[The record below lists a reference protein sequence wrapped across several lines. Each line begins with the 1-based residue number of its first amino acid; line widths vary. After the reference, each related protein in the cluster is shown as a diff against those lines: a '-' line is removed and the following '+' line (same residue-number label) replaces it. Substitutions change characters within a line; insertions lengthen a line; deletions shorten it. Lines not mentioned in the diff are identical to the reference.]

1 MRLLICGGAGYI
13 GAHILKAC
21 ANHHELIVLDNLST
35 GHRAAVRWGQ
45 FIQGD
50 LNDRHCLNHIFTQY
64 TIDAVIHVAAKSIVS
79 ESFQQPLAYYQNN
92 INGTIQLLEVMQQY
106 GCQQLV
112 FSSSA
117 AVYGTPLTDNI
128 SEQHPTQPINPYGH
142 SKLAIEQLLHYCSM
156 AYGLNSVSLRYFN
169 AAGADPQG
177 EIGES
182 HTPETHLI
190 PNILRHSL
198 PATAPQNRE
207 PFKLYGVDHPTPD
220 GTCIRDYVHVNDLAD
235 AHIKALEYLQQQS
248 GAHCFNLG
256 NGAGF
261 SVYDIIAASENIT
274 GQPLQYQIHAARQ
287 GDPARLVAQSEK
299 AQRYLTWQPQ
309 YRDIEEILDT
319 AWYWEQHRRY

>member
-13 GAHILKAC
+13 GAHIVKAC
-21 ANHHELIVLDNLST
+21 ANHHELMVLDNLST
-35 GHRAAVRWGQ
+35 GHRAAIKWGK

-50 LNDRHCLNHIFTQY
+50 LNDPHCLNHIFKQY

-79 ESFQQPLAYYQNN
+79 ESFQQPLAYYKNN
-92 INGTIQLLEVMQQY
+92 INGTIQLLETMQQH

-117 AVYGTPLTDNI
+117 AVYGTPVTDSI
-128 SEQHPTQPINPYGH
+128 SEHHPTQPINPYGH
-142 SKLAIEQLLHYCSM
+142 NKLAIEQLLDYCYH
-156 AYGLNSVSLRYFN
+156 AYGINSVSLRYFN

-182 HTPETHLI
+182 HIPETHLI

-198 PATAPQNRE
+198 PTVHSPNRE

-235 AHIKALEYLQQQS
+235 AHIKALDYLQQQA

-261 SVYDIIAASENIT
+261 SVYEIIAASEQVT
-274 GQPLQYQIHAARQ
+274 GQPLHYHIHAARQ
-287 GDPARLVAQSEK
+287 GDPARLVANSEK
-299 AQRYLTWQPQ
+299 AQQHLAWQPQ
-309 YRDIEEILDT
+309 YRNIEQIIDT
-319 AWYWEQHRRY
+319 AWYWEQSRRY